1 MEGDRHTSA
10 NRAGCALIAFAY
22 VYSTVF
28 SAIFE
33 NSIPSVQPDSFPTM
47 TFAARY

>member
-1 MEGDRHTSA
+1 MQLVWNPLTTLDMLMKGERYTPA
-10 NRAGCALIAFAY
+10 NRAGCALISLAY

-33 NSIPSVQPDSFPTM
+33 NSIP
-47 TFAARY
+47 